1 MHCLSGTYIREPS
14 AAEENPAN
22 NLLPASK
29 NNPAQQLYPVKI
41 AIPPNKSRLTYFVSK
56 EEVKSWTENLQTAM
70 QSTNITQF
78 YELDKTLG
86 KGQFGLVKLAFHK
99 KDQRKVAIK

>member
-14 AAEENPAN
+14 QAEENPAN
-22 NLLPASK
+22 NQLPAAK
-29 NNPAQQLYPVKI
+29 GAQAQQLYPVKI
-41 AIPPNKSRLTYFVSK
+41 AIPPNKSRLMYFVSK
-56 EEVKSWTENLQTAM
+56 EDVKVWTDKLQIAM
-70 QSTNITQF
+70 QSTNISQF

-99 KDQRKVAIK
+99 KD